1 MNIGERI
8 GDYEIVQ
15 VLGAGGMGQ
24 VYKVRNVLS
33 DRIEAMKVLLPNL
46 EGDPGLA
53 DRFLNEIKVQATLDH
68 PNIAK
73 LHTAMKINNQLVM
86 VMEFVDG
93 TSLSQILQRGPL
105 PPSAAA
111 AYSVQVLDALAYA
124 HARGVIHRD
133 IKPANLMLA
142 ADGHIKLMD
151 FGIARVQ
158 ADKRLTQT
166 GSTVGSL
173 FYMSPEQIKGSD
185 PDGRSDLY
193 SLGITMYEMVTGRRP
208 FGGDSDFQIMSAHL
222 QQAPMAPIEVIPGI
236 PSRLSDIILMAIEK
250 DPAARFQTAEAFRA
264 ALGHAFP
271 EAVTPTKTL
280 TPVPVPIPV
289 PMPTASPA
297 AVPTAT
303 TMPPPLPQNLPPTAP
318 MSAAPPAAAPW
329 VVPEPAPRS
338 RRGLYMALGSVV
350 TLAVLVAAVVEGPKL
365 MRGGKSDAQ
374 GVTAGQTAA
383 TPVATVPAAVPDAAP
398 VASAAGGT
406 PVPAPTA
413 SPAQAVAPAAVAAP
427 ATASAPVARP
437 VPAQVA
443 VRAPVVRACAGAAVP
458 AESASGDF
466 CAKLGSA
473 ATGGAGG
480 AGAAGSAGASGSAPP
495 PASQPVTAATA
506 SPELKELRDKINR
519 MAIRAAAAQAGVRS
533 IEQGVEQQGLGLR
546 GDIKA
551 ASIRL
556 DYVLME
562 ARASLQSGDVEGAR
576 NNLKYAEGTVE
587 KLEKFLGQ

>member
-93 TSLSQILQRGPL
+93 TSLSTILLRGPL
-105 PPSAAA
+105 APSAAA
-111 AYSVQVLDALAYA
+111 AYSAQVLDALAYA

-173 FYMSPEQIKGSD
+173 FYMSPEQIKGAD
-185 PDGRSDLY
+185 PDGRSDIY

-222 QQAPMAPIEVIPGI
+222 GQAPMAPIEVIPGI
-236 PSRLSDIILMAIEK
+236 PSGLSDIILMAIEK

-271 EAVTPTKTL
+271 QAVTATRTL
-280 TPVPVPIPV
+280 TPVPIPV
-289 PMPTASPA
+289 ASPA

-303 TMPPPLPQNLPPTAP
+303 MMPPPLPQNLPPTAP
-318 MSAAPPAAAPW
+318 MTAVNAPAAAAAPW
-329 VVPEPAPRS
+329 VVAEPKPRS
-338 RRGLYMALGSVV
+338 RRGLYMALGSIV
-350 TLAVLVAAVVEGPKL
+350 TLAVLVAAVIEGPKL

-374 GVTAGQTAA
+374 GVTGGQQAVVA
-383 TPVATVPAAVPDAAP
+383 TPVTVAPAAVPDAAP
-398 VASAAGGT
+398 VA
-406 PVPAPTA
+406 PA
-413 SPAQAVAPAAVAAP
+413 SPEAVTAAAPAAAPEQPFRPIPQAAAQQQVAQAV
-427 ATASAPVARP
+427 PVQ
-437 VPAQVA
+437 QVQQ
-443 VRAPVVRACAGAAVP
+443 
-458 AESASGDF
+458 
-466 CAKLGSA
+466 
-473 ATGGAGG
+473 
-480 AGAAGSAGASGSAPP
+480 APP
-495 PASQPVTAATA
+495 QPSAQPVTAATA

-519 MAIRAAAAQAGVRS
+519 AAVRAAAAQAGVRS
-533 IEQGVEQQGLGLR
+533 IEQGLERQGLGLR

-576 NNLKYAEGTVE
+576 QNLQYAEGTAE

>member
-1 MNIGERI
+1 MNIGERM

-46 EGDPGLA
+46 EGDSGLA

-93 TSLSQILQRGPL
+93 TSLSTILLRGPL

-111 AYSVQVLDALAYA
+111 GYAAQVLDALAYA

-236 PSRLSDIILMAIEK
+236 PAGLSDIILMAIEK
-250 DPAARFQTAEAFRA
+250 DPVARFQTAEAFRG

-271 EAVTPTKTL
+271 AAVSPTRTMTPVAV
-280 TPVPVPIPV
+280 PVPV
-289 PMPTASPA
+289 
-297 AVPTAT
+297 AT
-303 TMPPPLPQNLPPTAP
+303 VMPPPLPLSPTAP
-318 MSAAPPAAAPW
+318 MTAPSAPAASPW
-329 VVPEPAPRS
+329 VVPAEAPRS

-350 TLAVLVAAVVEGPKL
+350 TLAVLVGAVIEGPKL

-374 GVTAGQTAA
+374 GVTAAAAVAA
-383 TPVATVPAAVPDAAP
+383 TPAAVPAPEATAAP
-398 VASAAGGT
+398 VVSPT
-406 PVPAPTA
+406 PE
-413 SPAQAVAPAAVAAP
+413 
-427 ATASAPVARP
+427 PVA
-437 VPAQVA
+437 
-443 VRAPVVRACAGAAVP
+443 AAVP
-458 AESASGDF
+458 AATP
-466 CAKLGSA
+466 A
-473 ATGGAGG
+473 ATPAPVPEQFRPIPR
-480 AGAAGSAGASGSAPP
+480 AAAAVQNAAPAQP
-495 PASQPVTAATA
+495 VAQAVPVQQAPLPQAAAPAQPVTAATA

-519 MAIRAAAAQAGVRS
+519 VSVRAAAAQLGVRS
-533 IEQGVEQQGLGLR
+533 IEQGLDRQGLGLR

-562 ARASLQSGDVEGAR
+562 ARASLQNGDVEGAR
-576 NNLKYAEGTVE
+576 NNLQYAEGTVQ
-587 KLEKFLGQ
+587 KIEKFLGQ

>member
-93 TSLSQILQRGPL
+93 TPLSTILLRGPL

-111 AYSVQVLDALAYA
+111 AYSAQVLDALAYA

-222 QQAPMAPIEVIPGI
+222 GQAPMAPIEVIPGI
-236 PSRLSDIILMAIEK
+236 PSGLSDIILMAIEK

-271 EAVTPTKTL
+271 EAVAATKTL
-280 TPVPVPIPV
+280 PLPVPVPAAGQAGI
-289 PMPTASPA
+289 PTASA
-297 AVPTAT
+297 FSMGT
-303 TMPPPLPQNLPPTAP
+303 PPPLPLPPTAP
-318 MSAAPPAAAPW
+318 MTAVNAPAAPAAAPW
-329 VVPEPAPRS
+329 VVPEAAPKS

-350 TLAVLVAAVVEGPKL
+350 TLAVLVAAVIEGPKL

-374 GVTAGQTAA
+374 GATTTAAPVAAA
-383 TPVATVPAAVPDAAP
+383 TPAAAPQAAVPDAGP
-398 VASAAGGT
+398 VAT
-406 PVPAPTA
+406 PVPAQDAGPVATPVAAAPAPAPEQPFRPIPRPA
-413 SPAQAVAPAAVAAP
+413 SSAPSSAPPQQVAQAVPVQQVQQFQAA
-427 ATASAPVARP
+427 
-437 VPAQVA
+437 AQN
-443 VRAPVVRACAGAAVP
+443 
-458 AESASGDF
+458 
-466 CAKLGSA
+466 
-473 ATGGAGG
+473 
-480 AGAAGSAGASGSAPP
+480 PP
-495 PASQPVTAATA
+495 QPVTAATA

-519 MAIRAAAAQAGVRS
+519 VSVRAAAAQAGVRS
-533 IEQGVEQQGLGLR
+533 IEQGLERQGLGLR

-551 ASIRL
+551 AAIRL

-562 ARASLQSGDVEGAR
+562 ARASLQSGDVQGAR
-576 NNLKYAEGTVE
+576 QNLQYAEGTAE

>member
-1 MNIGERI
+1 MNIGERM

-46 EGDPGLA
+46 EGDSGLA

-93 TSLSQILQRGPL
+93 TSLSTILLRGPL

-111 AYSVQVLDALAYA
+111 GYAAQVLDALAYA

-236 PSRLSDIILMAIEK
+236 PSGLSDIILMAIEK
-250 DPAARFQTAEAFRA
+250 DPAARFQTAEAFRG

-271 EAVTPTKTL
+271 EAVSPTKTL
-280 TPVPVPIPV
+280 TPLPI

-297 AVPTAT
+297 VPAAT
-303 TMPPPLPQNLPPTAP
+303 MMPPPLPQNLPPTIP
-318 MSAAPPAAAPW
+318 MSAASAAPPPAAAPW
-329 VVPEPAPRS
+329 VVPEAAPRS
-338 RRGLYMALGSVV
+338 RRGLYMALGSIV

-374 GVTAGQTAA
+374 GVTANQQAVA
-383 TPVATVPAAVPDAAP
+383 TPPAAAAPAASPDAAP
-398 VASAAGGT
+398 VAAAT
-406 PVPAPTA
+406 PAGPEPV
-413 SPAQAVAPAAVAAP
+413 AVAAP
-427 ATASAPVARP
+427 AAASAPVATPAPAPVSARATLVMPAPVSARVTEQPIRP
-437 VPAQVA
+437 ITRAASSAQNSAPQQQVAQAVPVQQAQVA
-443 VRAPVVRACAGAAVP
+443 
-458 AESASGDF
+458 
-466 CAKLGSA
+466 
-473 ATGGAGG
+473 
-480 AGAAGSAGASGSAPP
+480 P
-495 PASQPVTAATA
+495 PAAAAQPVTAATA

-519 MAIRAAAAQAGVRS
+519 MAVRASAAQAGVRS
-533 IEQGVEQQGLGLR
+533 IEQGLDRQGLGLR

-576 NNLKYAEGTVE
+576 NNLQYAQGTVE
-587 KLEKFLGQ
+587 KIEKFLGQ

>member
-73 LHTAMKINNQLVM
+73 LHTAMKVNNQLVM

-93 TSLSQILQRGPL
+93 TSLSTDSADGVRCRLARLL
-105 PPSAAA
+105 PMRRRCWMRW
-111 AYSVQVLDALAYA
+111 LMRMR
-124 HARGVIHRD
+124 RGVIHRD

-173 FYMSPEQIKGSD
+173 YYMSPEQIKGSD

-222 QQAPMAPIEVIPGI
+222 GQAPMAPIEVIPGI
-236 PSRLSDIILMAIEK
+236 PSGLSDIILMAIEK
-250 DPAARFQTAEAFRA
+250 DPAARFQTAEAFRG

-271 EAVTPTKTL
+271 AAVTVTKTL
-280 TPVPVPIPV
+280 TPMPVPVPVAGQAGI
-289 PMPTASPA
+289 PTASA
-297 AVPTAT
+297 FSMGT
-303 TMPPPLPQNLPPTAP
+303 PPPLPQNLPPTAP
-318 MSAAPPAAAPW
+318 MMAASAPPAAAPW
-329 VVPEPAPRS
+329 VVQEAAPRS
-338 RRGLYMALGSVV
+338 RRGLYMALGSIV
-350 TLAVLVAAVVEGPKL
+350 TLAVLVAAIIEGPKL

-374 GVTAGQTAA
+374 GVTAGQA
-383 TPVATVPAAVPDAAP
+383 VATVPAQDSQQTAAPAAVPDAAP
-398 VASAAGGT
+398 VASASPEPVAT
-406 PVPAPTA
+406 PVPAAAAAPAPEQPFRPIPRPVVTA
-413 SPAQAVAPAAVAAP
+413 QNSAPPQQVAQAVQVQQFQAAAQQS
-427 ATASAPVARP
+427 ATAGY
-437 VPAQVA
+437 
-443 VRAPVVRACAGAAVP
+443 CGYGF
-458 AESASGDF
+458 SGIE
-466 CAKLGSA
+466 
-473 ATGGAGG
+473 
-480 AGAAGSAGASGSAPP
+480 GAAG
-495 PASQPVTAATA
+495 
-506 SPELKELRDKINR
+506 
-519 MAIRAAAAQAGVRS
+519 
-533 IEQGVEQQGLGLR
+533 
-546 GDIKA
+546 
-551 ASIRL
+551 
-556 DYVLME
+556 
-562 ARASLQSGDVEGAR
+562 
-576 NNLKYAEGTVE
+576 
-587 KLEKFLGQ
+587 

>member
-33 DRIEAMKVLLPNL
+33 DRVEAMKVLLPNL

-73 LHTAMKINNQLVM
+73 LHTAMKIGNQLVM

-93 TSLSQILQRGPL
+93 TSLSTILQRGPL

-111 AYSVQVLDALAYA
+111 GYAAQVLDALAYA

-236 PSRLSDIILMAIEK
+236 PAGLSDIILMAIEK
-250 DPAARFQTAEAFRA
+250 DPAARFQTAEAFRG

-271 EAVTPTKTL
+271 AAVSPTRTMTPVAV
-280 TPVPVPIPV
+280 PVPVAGALPP
-289 PMPTASPA
+289 PLPLSPTAPLTAASASPA
-297 AVPTAT
+297 A
-303 TMPPPLPQNLPPTAP
+303 
-318 MSAAPPAAAPW
+318 SPW
-329 VVPEPAPRS
+329 VVPAEAPRS
-338 RRGLYMALGSVV
+338 RRGLYMALGSIV
-350 TLAVLVAAVVEGPKL
+350 TLAVLIGAVIEGPKL

-374 GVTAGQTAA
+374 GVTAAPVVATPEAANPVVATPAA
-383 TPVATVPAAVPDAAP
+383 TPETAPAVSTTPEP
-398 VASAAGGT
+398 VA
-406 PVPAPTA
+406 
-413 SPAQAVAPAAVAAP
+413 
-427 ATASAPVARP
+427 
-437 VPAQVA
+437 
-443 VRAPVVRACAGAAVP
+443 AAVP
-458 AESASGDF
+458 APAPAPAREQPF
-466 CAKLGSA
+466 RPIPRA
-473 ATGGAGG
+473 AAPVQNT
-480 AGAAGSAGASGSAPP
+480 APP
-495 PASQPVTAATA
+495 QQVAQAVPVQQTPLAQTPAAPAQPVTAATA

-519 MAIRAAAAQAGVRS
+519 MAVRAAAAQAGVRS
-533 IEQGVEQQGLGLR
+533 IEQGVERQGLGLR

-562 ARASLQSGDVEGAR
+562 ARASLQNGDVEGAR
-576 NNLKYAEGTVE
+576 NNLQYAQGTVE
-587 KLEKFLGQ
+587 KIEKFLGQ

>member
-33 DRIEAMKVLLPNL
+33 DRVEAMKVLLPNL

-93 TSLSQILQRGPL
+93 TSLATILLRGPL

-111 AYSVQVLDALAYA
+111 AYAAQVLDALAYA

-222 QQAPMAPIEVIPGI
+222 GQAPMAPIEVIPGI
-236 PSRLSDIILMAIEK
+236 PSGLSDIILMAIEK

-271 EAVTPTKTL
+271 EAVTVTKTL
-280 TPVPVPIPV
+280 TPMPV
-289 PMPTASPA
+289 PMP
-297 AVPTAT
+297 VPTAGPVGIPT
-303 TMPPPLPQNLPPTAP
+303 ASSSFIGMPPPLPQNLPPTAP
-318 MSAAPPAAAPW
+318 MTAVGAAAPAAAPW

-338 RRGLYMALGSVV
+338 RRGLYMALGSIV
-350 TLAVLVAAVVEGPKL
+350 TLAVLVAAVIEGPKL
-365 MRGGKSDAQ
+365 MRSGKSDAQ
-374 GVTAGQTAA
+374 GVTAGPVAAA
-383 TPVATVPAAVPDAAP
+383 TPDAAPPAVPDAGP
-398 VASAAGGT
+398 VAT
-406 PVPAPTA
+406 PVTATAPAPEQPFRPIPRPA
-413 SPAQAVAPAAVAAP
+413 SSAQNSAPPQQVAQAVPVQQAQQVQQAPAP
-427 ATASAPVARP
+427 A
-437 VPAQVA
+437 
-443 VRAPVVRACAGAAVP
+443 
-458 AESASGDF
+458 
-466 CAKLGSA
+466 
-473 ATGGAGG
+473 
-480 AGAAGSAGASGSAPP
+480 
-495 PASQPVTAATA
+495 QPVTAATA

-519 MAIRAAAAQAGVRS
+519 ISVRAAAAQLGVRS
-533 IEQGVEQQGLGLR
+533 IEQGLDRQGLGLR

-576 NNLKYAEGTVE
+576 NNLQYAEGTVE

>member
-33 DRIEAMKVLLPNL
+33 DRVEAMKVLLPNL

-73 LHTAMKINNQLVM
+73 LHTAMKVGNQLVM

-111 AYSVQVLDALAYA
+111 GYAAQVLDALAYA

-173 FYMSPEQIKGSD
+173 FYMSPEQIKGND

-236 PSRLSDIILMAIEK
+236 PAGLSDIILMAIEK
-250 DPAARFQTAEAFRA
+250 DPAARFQTAEAFRG

-271 EAVTPTKTL
+271 AAVSPTRTMTPVAV
-280 TPVPVPIPV
+280 PVPV
-289 PMPTASPA
+289 
-297 AVPTAT
+297 AT
-303 TMPPPLPQNLPPTAP
+303 VMPPPLPLSPTAP
-318 MSAAPPAAAPW
+318 MTAPSAPAASPW
-329 VVPEPAPRS
+329 VVPAEAPRS

-350 TLAVLVAAVVEGPKL
+350 TLAVLVGAVIEGPKL

-374 GVTAGQTAA
+374 GVTAAPAVAA
-383 TPVATVPAAVPDAAP
+383 TPAVPAPDATAAP
-398 VASAAGGT
+398 VVSPT
-406 PVPAPTA
+406 PE
-413 SPAQAVAPAAVAAP
+413 
-427 ATASAPVARP
+427 PVA
-437 VPAQVA
+437 
-443 VRAPVVRACAGAAVP
+443 AAVP
-458 AESASGDF
+458 AATP
-466 CAKLGSA
+466 A
-473 ATGGAGG
+473 ATPAPVPEQFRPIPR
-480 AGAAGSAGASGSAPP
+480 AAAAVQNAAPAQP
-495 PASQPVTAATA
+495 VAQAVPVQQAPLAQAAPAQPVTAATA

-519 MAIRAAAAQAGVRS
+519 VSVRAAAAQLGVRS
-533 IEQGVEQQGLGLR
+533 IEQGLDRQGLGLR

-562 ARASLQSGDVEGAR
+562 ARASLQNGDVEGAR
-576 NNLKYAEGTVE
+576 NNLQYAEGTVQ
-587 KLEKFLGQ
+587 KIEKFLGQ

>member
-46 EGDPGLA
+46 EGDAGLA

-86 VMEFVDG
+86 VMEFVEG
-93 TSLSQILQRGPL
+93 TSLSTILLRGPL
-105 PPSAAA
+105 PPSVAAGYA
-111 AYSVQVLDALAYA
+111 AQVLGALAYA

-133 IKPANLMLA
+133 IKPANLMVA

-236 PSRLSDIILMAIEK
+236 PAGLSDIILMAIEK
-250 DPAARFQTAEAFRA
+250 DPAGRFQTAEAFRA

-271 EAVTPTKTL
+271 EAVSPTKTL
-280 TPVPVPIPV
+280 TPMPIPA
-289 PMPTASPA
+289 M
-297 AVPTAT
+297 
-303 TMPPPLPQNLPPTAP
+303 MPPPLPQHLPPTAP
-318 MSAAPPAAAPW
+318 MTAAQAAAPPAAAPW
-329 VVPEPAPRS
+329 VVQEAAPRS
-338 RRGLYMALGSVV
+338 RRGLYMALGSIV
-350 TLAVLVAAVVEGPKL
+350 TLAVLIGAVIEGPKL

-374 GVTAGQTAA
+374 GVAAGQAAA
-383 TPVATVPAAVPDAAP
+383 TAPTAAAVPESTAGTPAVSGTPEPAAAP
-398 VASAAGGT
+398 VPVAA
-406 PVPAPTA
+406 PAP
-413 SPAQAVAPAAVAAP
+413 VAPAAPSPVAAVVPEQRLRPSPRPAVTAQNVAPPQQVAQAVPVQQAAPVQQTQVAQAAP
-427 ATASAPVARP
+427 A
-437 VPAQVA
+437 PA
-443 VRAPVVRACAGAAVP
+443 AA
-458 AESASGDF
+458 
-466 CAKLGSA
+466 
-473 ATGGAGG
+473 
-480 AGAAGSAGASGSAPP
+480 
-495 PASQPVTAATA
+495 QPVTAATA

-519 MAIRAAAAQAGVRS
+519 MAVRAAAAQAGVRS
-533 IEQGVEQQGLGLR
+533 IEQGVERQGLGLR

-587 KLEKFLGQ
+587 KIEKFLGQ